1 MVSMLSNNEKLAN
14 RHDIIE
20 EALEDFV
27 QEGMAGSDAPPMAL
41 ARHIL
46 LDGGKRFRPVLALLA
61 FEASGGEDQ
70 SEVMDLALASE
81 IVHTASLV
89 HDDIYDQSKTR
100 RGKPT
105 LHSSHGISHAI
116 IAGDYLF
123 VLGFGLGGRYDA
135 HIVERMANT
144 CAGLATGELLQLEHI
159 GDLATTPEDYYAI
172 IDGKTAA
179 PFATACSCAAI
190 VANAPDSVVESLEA
204 FGMEVG
210 RAFQLV
216 DDMLDLTGETLMGK
230 PRGTDVHDGKMTL
243 PIIHALTMLHGV
255 EREQLADVLQN
266 FSDNRWGELTYL
278 LEEAGSFDYVTQLIE
293 NHVDRALE
301 AISPLPQSTAR
312 DLMAVVARRSQS
324 RRT

>member
-81 IVHTASLV
+81 IVHTATLV

-105 LHSSHGISHAI
+105 LHS
-116 IAGDYLF
+116 
-123 VLGFGLGGRYDA
+123 
-135 HIVERMANT
+135 
-144 CAGLATGELLQLEHI
+144 
-159 GDLATTPEDYYAI
+159 
-172 IDGKTAA
+172 
-179 PFATACSCAAI
+179 
-190 VANAPDSVVESLEA
+190 
-204 FGMEVG
+204 
-210 RAFQLV
+210 
-216 DDMLDLTGETLMGK
+216 
-230 PRGTDVHDGKMTL
+230 
-243 PIIHALTMLHGV
+243 
-255 EREQLADVLQN
+255 
-266 FSDNRWGELTYL
+266 
-278 LEEAGSFDYVTQLIE
+278 
-293 NHVDRALE
+293 
-301 AISPLPQSTAR
+301 
-312 DLMAVVARRSQS
+312 
-324 RRT
+324 